1 MSNVVISPVM
11 LDYIKEFVLQRDG
24 FVNIQTYEMEEF
36 GKFIGYH
43 IQNIVEKNNLWDSAS
58 RFMAVNCII
67 NINAEEYQKI
77 SLSNNENIKSIVAQ
91 IDEDVQQLNDFLV
104 KQEDF
109 ISGDEFENEQFEE
122 ELPIIELIAYKI
134 EKECFCFFPIVEN
147 EESSFANSIH
157 GCFLKKKDETIII
170 YPFYL

>member
-1 MSNVVISPVM
+1 MSNVVILPVM

-67 NINAEEYQKI
+67 NVNTEEYQKI
-77 SLSNNENIKSIVAQ
+77 SLSNDKNIKSIAAQ

-109 ISGDEFENEQFEE
+109 ISGDEFENEQPEE
-122 ELPIIELIAYKI
+122 ELPIVELIAYEIK
-134 EKECFCFFPIVEN
+134 KGCFCFFPILEN
-147 EESSFANSIH
+147 EETSFANSIH

>member
-1 MSNVVISPVM
+1 MSNVVILPVM

-43 IQNIVEKNNLWDSAS
+43 IQNIVEENNLWDSAS
-58 RFMAVNCII
+58 RLMAVNCII

-77 SLSNNENIKSIVAQ
+77 SLSNDGNIKGIAAQ

-104 KQEDF
+104 EQEEF
-109 ISGDEFENEQFEE
+109 IGGDEFENELTEE

>member
-1 MSNVVISPVM
+1 MSSVVILPVM
-11 LDYIKEFVLQRDG
+11 LDYVKEFVLQRDG
-24 FVNIQTYEMEEF
+24 FVNIQTCEMEEF

-43 IQNIVEKNNLWDSAS
+43 IQNIVEENNLWDSAS

-67 NINAEEYQKI
+67 NINTEEYQKI
-77 SLSNNENIKSIVAQ
+77 SLSNEENIKSIVAQ
-91 IDEDVQQLNDFLV
+91 IGEDVQQLNDFLV
-104 KQEDF
+104 EQEDF
-109 ISGDEFENEQFEE
+109 ISGDEFENEQLEE

-157 GCFLKKKDETIII
+157 GCFLKEKDKTIII